1 MSAFMPS
8 DDLKARK
15 ALYQELGEQSFEHS
29 AAASEF
35 WGRLAA
41 MFDPHIRTSEQI
53 EVVVLKRY
61 ENRVKFVLEGD
72 VDDQKEN

>member
-1 MSAFMPS
+1 MSAFVPS

-15 ALYQELGEQSFEHS
+15 ALYLELGQQSFEHS
-29 AAASEF
+29 AAAFQF

-53 EVVVLKRY
+53 EVVVLKRH

-72 VDDQKEN
+72 VDDQKET